1 MARVTL
7 EGLVKSYDQET
18 RAVDEVSLTVE
29 EGEIVTLLG
38 PSGCGKSTTLRCI
51 AGLEEPTGGRIL
63 IGDQVVYD
71 AATNTNVPTE
81 NRAIGMMFQSYA
93 IWPHLNVFRNVSFA
107 LTVGPNRIRDRG
119 EIKDRVMEVLATV
132 GLQDYAER
140 YPGQLSG
147 GQQQRVV
154 LARCLVY
161 RPRVLLLDEPL
172 ANLDAK
178 LRESMRFELRDVQ
191 ERFGLTTIY
200 VTHDQSEAMALS
212 DRMFVMSGGRVA
224 RVGTPRQVYRDP
236 GSAFVADFLGVSNV
250 LRGEVVGTDGDK
262 AQVRLSGTNIDVW
275 ARSTWDP
282 GAKVEVAIAP
292 RAMRLDDGTT
302 APRSDEFRFEGVI
315 ERLTFL
321 GEEVDCLIR
330 IGEHRISVRSMS
342 QYDGEP
348 GDRVGIVASVDSVA
362 LMASDG
368 VADVPPQP
376 VANL

>member
-7 EGLVKSYDQET
+7 DGLVKSYDDET
-18 RAVDEVSLTVE
+18 RAVDGVSLTVE

-51 AGLEEPTGGRIL
+51 AGLEEPTGGRII
-63 IGDQVVYD
+63 IGDEVVYD
-71 AATNTNVPTE
+71 AATNTDVPTE
-81 NRAIGMMFQSYA
+81 NRSIGMMFQSYA
-93 IWPHLNVFRNVSFA
+93 IWPHLDVFRNVAFA
-107 LTVGPNRIRDRG
+107 LTVGPNRTKDRK
-119 EIKDRVMEVLATV
+119 EIKDRVMEVLNTV
-132 GLQDYAER
+132 GLQDYVGR

-224 RVGTPRQVYRDP
+224 RVGTPKEVYRDP

-250 LRGEVVGTDGDK
+250 LRGEVSKTDDGTSWVRLLGTD
-262 AQVRLSGTNIDVW
+262 VEVW
-275 ARSTWDP
+275 ASSAWDV
-282 GAKVEVAIAP
+282 GSQVEVGIAP
-292 RAMRLDDGTT
+292 RAMRLDDGTAEL
-302 APRSDEFRFEGVI
+302 APDEFRFSGRI

-321 GEEVDCLIR
+321 GEETDCLIAV
-330 IGEHRISVRSMS
+330 GEHRVSVRSMT
-342 QYDGEP
+342 QHEAKPGEH
-348 GDRVGIVASVDSVA
+348 VGIVLSRDSVA
-362 LMASDG
+362 IMASG
-368 VADVPPQP
+368 SSVHETASVE
-376 VANL
+376 AGH